1 MPASLPDFQQRPAA
15 EGQGPGPA
23 YARRS
28 DILDG
33 IKQGVLWGAAIA
45 VLLLPLFRAHPVVPV
60 PPAAAALQAG
70 APQQTTPRTADFGGE
85 PASNE
90 AREVANWVVSSGDNR
105 KLFFVILDKINTK
118 VFVFEPSGKLRSA
131 TPVLIGAARGDDS
144 VDGIGGRPIAE
155 VQPQERTTPAGRF
168 LAEPGRN
175 ATGEDVV
182 WVDYE
187 AAVSMHR
194 VRTLEPKERRLE
206 RLASPTTEDNRI
218 SYGCINMPVAFFED
232 VLKPAF
238 NASYGVVYVLP
249 EVKPLA
255 EVFPAAHAL
264 ALKQGGAGQPAS

>member
-1 MPASLPDFQQRPAA
+1 MPANPPDSQQSSAA
-15 EGQGPGPA
+15 ESRGAALAQP
-23 YARRS
+23 RRS

-33 IKQGVLWGAAIA
+33 IKQGVLLGAAIA
-45 VLLLPLFRAHPVVPV
+45 VLVLPLFRAHPVVPQPV
-60 PPAAAALQAG
+60 SALQAN
-70 APQQTTPRTADFGGE
+70 APRTMTPRVADFGDE
-85 PASNE
+85 PASAE
-90 AREVANWVVSSGDNR
+90 AREVANWVVTSGDNR

-144 VDGIGGRPIAE
+144 VDGIGGRPIAQ
-155 VQPQERTTPAGRF
+155 VQPHERTTPAGRF
-168 LAEPGRN
+168 VGEPGRN

-182 WVDYE
+182 WVDYD

-218 SYGCINMPVAFFED
+218 SYGCINMPVAFFEN

-238 NASYGVVYVLP
+238 NASYGVVNVLP
-249 EVKPLA
+249 EVKSLA
-255 EVFPAAHAL
+255 EVFPAAHEL
-264 ALKQGGAGQPAS
+264 AVKQGTAGPAAS

>member
-1 MPASLPDFQQRPAA
+1 MPAPVPDLQPQSATA
-15 EGQGPGPA
+15 GPA
-23 YARRS
+23 PAGTRRS

-45 VLLLPLFRAHPVVPV
+45 VLVLPLFRPHPVAPV
-60 PPAAAALQAG
+60 PAPATIQADVSRQ
-70 APQQTTPRTADFGGE
+70 APRVADFGGE
-85 PASNE
+85 PASAE
-90 AREVANWVVSSGDNR
+90 AREVANWVVTSGDNR
-105 KLFFVILDKINTK
+105 KLFFVILDKLNTK

-144 VDGIGGRPIAE
+144 VDGIGGRPIAQ
-155 VQPQERTTPAGRF
+155 VRPQERTTPAGRF

-182 WVDYE
+182 WVDYD

-194 VRTLEPKERRLE
+194 VRTTEPKERRLE

-218 SYGCINMPVAFFED
+218 SYGCINMPVEFFEN

-264 ALKQGGAGQPAS
+264 ALKQGGAG